1 MLHKKFLIALIALMS
16 LNMAAFA
23 DEEARRYE
31 VQRNGKPIGTHEVG
45 FERKGERLTV
55 EVETDVRVKIAF
67 LTVYR
72 FAHEAE
78 ELSLIHI

>member
-23 DEEARRYE
+23 DEETLRFE

-45 FERKGERLTV
+45 FDRPYHQRPC
-55 EVETDVRVKIAF
+55 
-67 LTVYR
+67 
-72 FAHEAE
+72 
-78 ELSLIHI
+78 